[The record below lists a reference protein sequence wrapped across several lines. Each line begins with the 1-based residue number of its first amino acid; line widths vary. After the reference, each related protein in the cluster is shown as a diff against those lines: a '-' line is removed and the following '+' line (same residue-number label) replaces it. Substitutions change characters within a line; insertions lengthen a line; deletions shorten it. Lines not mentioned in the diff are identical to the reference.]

1 MTFDA
6 GQPPVDPVKA
16 FVHTNQGV
24 PDLIHFVPDLVH
36 FDANAVYLGVD
47 ALHIG
52 ANGGLTHEDH
62 RTERAERQNHSAV
75 EGYVPALPVHLS
87 FLFHLA

>member
-47 ALHIG
+47 G
-52 ANGGLTHEDH
+52 ST
-62 RTERAERQNHSAV
+62 SARM
-75 EGYVPALPVHLS
+75 AD
-87 FLFHLA
+87 